1 MMKQRI
7 IIGFL
12 CICLASMAFAQER
25 IRIEHGPYLQNLKE
39 TDTTIVWMASKPSV
53 GWVELAPDDGS
64 TYYQKEVYLKAFDNK
79 LRMADDIFSTSIHN
93 TNGSAGS

>member
-25 IRIEHGPYLQNLKE
+25 IRIEHGPYFAEFERNG
-39 TDTTIVWMASKPSV
+39 DNHCM
-53 GWVELAPDDGS
+53 DGQQAVCRLGGIS
-64 TYYQKEVYLKAFDNK
+64 S
-79 LRMADDIFSTSIHN
+79 R
-93 TNGSAGS
+93 

>member
-39 TDTTIVWMASKPSV
+39 TETTIVCRLGGISS
-53 GWVELAPDDGS
+53 
-64 TYYQKEVYLKAFDNK
+64 
-79 LRMADDIFSTSIHN
+79 R
-93 TNGSAGS
+93 

>member
-39 TDTTIVWMASKPSV
+39 TETVSYTHLTLPTTSRV
-53 GWVELAPDDGS
+53 
-64 TYYQKEVYLKAFDNK
+64 
-79 LRMADDIFSTSIHN
+79 
-93 TNGSAGS
+93 

>member
-39 TDTTIVWMASKPSV
+39 TETTIVWMASKPLSV
-53 GWVELAPDDGS
+53 GW
-64 TYYQKEVYLKAFDNK
+64 N
-79 LRMADDIFSTSIHN
+79 
-93 TNGSAGS
+93 

>member
-39 TDTTIVWMASKPSV
+39 TETTIVWMASKPSV
-53 GWVELAPDDGS
+53 GWVE
-64 TYYQKEVYLKAFDNK
+64 
-79 LRMADDIFSTSIHN
+79 
-93 TNGSAGS
+93 

>member
-12 CICLASMAFAQER
+12 CICLASVAFAQER

-39 TDTTIVWMASKPSV
+39 TESPEVLFQ
-53 GWVELAPDDGS
+53 LAKMKGA
-64 TYYQKEVYLKAFDNK
+64 L
-79 LRMADDIFSTSIHN
+79 
-93 TNGSAGS
+93 